1 MSRLW
6 ILVIGMLIGGL
17 GVGALYHLG
26 VLRPDRAA
34 STAPTHPVDAAG
46 RAVDTTPDEAAWPPP
61 ADAKPPASAAA
72 PTAGTQESTPR
83 EIPPPV
89 LGMSGVDPAGP
100 ESARAGNPLP
110 GTSQVPAASTEQV
123 GGVFAALPPPP
134 SQPLLLPVGGVKAAQ
149 LMDTYTQS
157 RGAGRSHDAIDIMAP
172 RGTPVYAVEDGR
184 IVKLFL
190 SIPGGITV
198 YQFDPSERLAYYY
211 AHLDGY
217 ADGIVEGKQVK
228 RGDLIGYVGSTGNA
242 NADAPHLHFAIFA
255 LGADK
260 HWWQGTAINPYP
272 LLGGLP
278 H

>member
-6 ILVIGMLIGGL
+6 TLVIGILIGGIA
-17 GVGALYHLG
+17 VAALYHVG
-26 VLRPDRAA
+26 VLRPGSSRVVSAPAQPGVASSDRGLAK
-34 STAPTHPVDAAG
+34 VD
-46 RAVDTTPDEAAWPPP
+46 DAAWPPP
-61 ADAKPPASAAA
+61 ADEKPSPVTASA
-72 PTAGTQESTPR
+72 PTAAQAPAT
-83 EIPPPV
+83 PV
-89 LGMSGVDPAGP
+89 LGTHGVDPAGP
-100 ESARAGNPLP
+100 ESARAGDPLP
-110 GTSQVPAASTEQV
+110 GTGDAADATSSADV
-123 GGVFAALPPPP
+123 GGVFAASPPAP
-134 SQPLLLPVGGVKAAQ
+134 SQPLLLPVAGVKAAQ
-149 LMDTYTQS
+149 LVDTYTQS

-184 IVKLFL
+184 VAKLFL
-190 SIPGGITV
+190 SKPGGITV

-242 NADAPHLHFAIFA
+242 DPNGPHLHFAIFA
-255 LGADK
+255 LGPEK
-260 HWWQGTAINPYP
+260 SWWQGTAINPYP